1 VDNDTTLQIRM
12 SLVRL
17 LDVSTRKRMLVKALM
32 TNLRNNRTSNAQLMS
47 QINEIIN
54 SQIMELEHL
63 LDECHVAATQE

>member
-1 VDNDTTLQIRM
+1 MDNDHTLQIRM

-32 TNLRNNRTSNAQLMS
+32 TNLRNNRTNNAHLMS
-47 QINEIIN
+47 QISEIIN
-54 SQIMELEHL
+54 SEIMELERL

>member
-63 LDECHVAATQE
+63 LDECRVAATQE

>member
-1 VDNDTTLQIRM
+1 MDNDTTLQIRM